1 MPPAPPGPIAIVSVN
16 LAGVPGNGDSRDC
29 GESCTNLSATGR
41 FVAFT
46 SEATDLVADDH
57 NNRRDAFLRDMSAG
71 VTVRVSVPHAGLGG
85 EADDHSDNPSVSSD
99 GRFVVFDSQAGN
111 LVSGDSNGRRD
122 VFLRD
127 TRSGATVRVS
137 QGLGAEADGAS
148 QRPCV
153 SDDGRYVGFESFA
166 SNLVIG
172 DTNGT
177 VDVFVHDRETGTTE
191 RVSVHSSGAEAN
203 AGSGNCSMSGDG
215 RIVAFESSATNLIDS
230 DTNMI
235 SDIFVRDRDT
245 NTTTRVSV
253 DSSGNQATMG
263 SVGSGSFTPSV
274 SSDGRFVAFYSLA
287 NGLVATGAGGIYLHD
302 RASGA
307 TIAVDVPN
315 LADQGLLG
323 DTANVAGQYPAIS
336 DDGRYVAFFSSADNL
351 VRDDTN
357 GAGDIFVHDRITGET
372 ARANLASDG
381 APMTAGGVSDWA
393 GISGD
398 GRYVNFF
405 GTANPPPDI
414 VPGDSNGFTD
424 VFRAPNT
431 LWKP

>member
-1 MPPAPPGPIAIVSVN
+1 AAAGTPGCLSKLHRARGDPDRRFRQPLESAQSRVIRMPKPRISIRHLAGSATAILLAGCGGGGSSTGSGSVPPAPPGPIAIVSVN

-127 TRSGATVRVS
+127 IRSGATVRVS

-177 VDVFVHDRETGTTE
+177 VDVFVHDRETGT
-191 RVSVHSSGAEAN
+191 
-203 AGSGNCSMSGDG
+203 
-215 RIVAFESSATNLIDS
+215 
-230 DTNMI
+230 
-235 SDIFVRDRDT
+235 
-245 NTTTRVSV
+245 
-253 DSSGNQATMG
+253 
-263 SVGSGSFTPSV
+263 
-274 SSDGRFVAFYSLA
+274 
-287 NGLVATGAGGIYLHD
+287 
-302 RASGA
+302 
-307 TIAVDVPN
+307 
-315 LADQGLLG
+315 
-323 DTANVAGQYPAIS
+323 
-336 DDGRYVAFFSSADNL
+336 
-351 VRDDTN
+351 
-357 GAGDIFVHDRITGET
+357 
-372 ARANLASDG
+372 
-381 APMTAGGVSDWA
+381 
-393 GISGD
+393 
-398 GRYVNFF
+398 
-405 GTANPPPDI
+405 
-414 VPGDSNGFTD
+414 
-424 VFRAPNT
+424 
-431 LWKP
+431 